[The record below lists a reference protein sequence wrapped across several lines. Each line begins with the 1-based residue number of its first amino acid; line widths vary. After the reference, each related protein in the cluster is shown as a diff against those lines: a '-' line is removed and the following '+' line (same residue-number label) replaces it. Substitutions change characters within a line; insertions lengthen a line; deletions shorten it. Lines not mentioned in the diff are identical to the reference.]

1 MSGKNQFWNYDY
13 NAAQRNR
20 EIVDS
25 YQQTNEARL
34 DSQQAQFEASM
45 ANGRVNRIQMQLNN
59 TINSHKKVVAD
70 YEQRLEGFRLN
81 FFKIMMQSNIFYR
94 TINRLQEEWPD
105 QKDHILDEIQLSA
118 HLLPRP
124 ERNAP
129 HVQLSI
135 NTSIPMVLKRHGQV
149 RAELLVLSLLH
160 LKQVKLLKC
169 LRLNSII

>member
-25 YQQTNEARL
+25 YQQANEARL

-45 ANGRVNRIQMQLNN
+45 ANDRVSRIQMQLNN

-81 FFKIMMQSNIFYR
+81 FFKITMQSNIFYR
-94 TINRLQEEWPD
+94 TLGNG
-105 QKDHILDEIQLSA
+105 A
-118 HLLPRP
+118 NLL
-124 ERNAP
+124 
-129 HVQLSI
+129 I
-135 NTSIPMVLKRHGQV
+135 
-149 RAELLVLSLLH
+149 
-160 LKQVKLLKC
+160 
-169 LRLNSII
+169 